1 MMHDLFEE
9 ITFPDVT
16 YPEDTLQVRCFPEHV
31 TIRGFEQYT
40 GEPSKR
46 TNIRITPE
54 QARQLATFLSDY
66 ADQQGV

>member
-1 MMHDLFEE
+1 MNDHIPE
-9 ITFPDVT
+9 INFNDVD
-16 YPEDTLQVRCFPEHV
+16 YPEDSLRVRCFPEHA